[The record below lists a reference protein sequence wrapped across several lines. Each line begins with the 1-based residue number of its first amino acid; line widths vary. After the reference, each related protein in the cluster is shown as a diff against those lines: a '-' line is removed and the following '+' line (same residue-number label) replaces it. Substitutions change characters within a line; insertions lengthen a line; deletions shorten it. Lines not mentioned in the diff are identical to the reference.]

1 MIADLLLVLVGGL
14 VGAPTRYAI
23 GVAVK
28 SRVHSVFPYGTL
40 TANALACLL
49 LGFFVEAAT
58 GGDLG
63 PRPELLL
70 ATGFCGALSTWSTF
84 SYEVL
89 TLASA
94 RRLAVMRRVS
104 GSQCGDR
111 HGSVVRRGRR
121 RLRPVVRGGYGFLG
135 GAVRFSAP
143 DRPDRSPGT
152 A

>member
-1 MIADLLLVLVGGL
+1 MIADLLLVLAGGL

-94 RRLAVMRRVS
+94 RRLAVAGGYLAV
-104 GSQCGDR
+104 
-111 HGSVVRRGRR
+111 SVVI
-121 RLRPVVRGGYGFLG
+121 
-135 GAVRFSAP
+135 
-143 DRPDRSPGT
+143 GT
-152 A
+152 ALSFAGAGVASALW

>member
-1 MIADLLLVLVGGL
+1 MADLLLVLAGGL

-94 RRLAVMRRVS
+94 RRLAVA
-104 GSQCGDR
+104 
-111 HGSVVRRGRR
+111 
-121 RLRPVVRGGYGFLG
+121 GGYLAAG
-135 GAVRFSAP
+135 VVI
-143 DRPDRSPGT
+143 GT
-152 A
+152 ALSFAGAGIASALW

>member
-1 MIADLLLVLVGGL
+1 MIADLLLVLAGGL

-49 LGFFVEAAT
+49 LGFLVEAAT

-63 PRPELLL
+63 SRPELLL

-94 RRLAVMRRVS
+94 RRLAVAGGYLAV
-104 GSQCGDR
+104 
-111 HGSVVRRGRR
+111 SVVI
-121 RLRPVVRGGYGFLG
+121 
-135 GAVRFSAP
+135 
-143 DRPDRSPGT
+143 GT
-152 A
+152 ALSFAGAGVASALW

>member
-1 MIADLLLVLVGGL
+1 MADLLLVLAGGL

-58 GGDLG
+58 GGGLG

-94 RRLAVMRRVS
+94 RRLAVA
-104 GSQCGDR
+104 
-111 HGSVVRRGRR
+111 
-121 RLRPVVRGGYGFLG
+121 GGYLTAG
-135 GAVRFSAP
+135 VVI
-143 DRPDRSPGT
+143 GT
-152 A
+152 ALSFAGAGVASALW

>member
-1 MIADLLLVLVGGL
+1 MISDLLLVLAGGL

-63 PRPELLL
+63 PGRSCCSPPDSAARCPPGRP
-70 ATGFCGALSTWSTF
+70 
-84 SYEVL
+84 
-89 TLASA
+89 
-94 RRLAVMRRVS
+94 
-104 GSQCGDR
+104 
-111 HGSVVRRGRR
+111 
-121 RLRPVVRGGYGFLG
+121 
-135 GAVRFSAP
+135 
-143 DRPDRSPGT
+143 SPT
-152 A
+152 KC